1 MEKTKEIL
9 NFLISQKN
17 LISVVILIVT
27 FVAAGIAF
35 MQIIKPKIDE
45 AFQLKSDIETN
56 QTRYDGLKQQKK
68 AKELE
73 EKKNL
78 VKFDKV
84 PVVIYKSSNP
94 GLPVESSSIDFV
106 SKVVQMMEQTN
117 NTILDISYKI
127 DPLSEND
134 KISIPSTISVVQLS
148 MTLNGTY
155 LSLQD
160 FIHTLYDYD
169 YLATIKTIKVVPLK
183 ENKNILEIN
192 MVLWL
197 YVTR

>member
-1 MEKTKEIL
+1 MDKVKEVL
-9 NFLISQKN
+9 NYLLSKKNISS
-17 LISVVILIVT
+17 LVILALIILGAVLFST
-27 FVAAGIAF
+27 NF
-35 MQIIKPKIDE
+35 IKPKIDE
-45 AFQLKSDIETN
+45 AIQLNSDIETN
-56 QTRYDGLKQQKK
+56 RTRFDGLKQQKK

-73 EKKNL
+73 EKKSL

-106 SKVVQMMEQTN
+106 SKVVQMIEQTN
-117 NTILDISYKI
+117 NTILDVSYKI

-148 MTLNGTY
+148 MTINGTY

-160 FIHTLYDYD
+160 FVHTLYDYD

-183 ENKNILEIN
+183 ENKNMLEIN